1 MVRIVIAALLS
12 AAATGL
18 LIAALLTASPT
29 SGQVLSAVALFLIA
43 DLNLLGTVF
52 AESRRRANRELERT
66 PARTG
71 SSSPRSETSASE
83 QAAERRAASQL
94 LTTIEALAEH
104 QEEAIEGK
112 TAVDVIL
119 LATGRNK
126 IAVIK
131 ELREG
136 IGGGLRE
143 TKHLADKADR
153 EPVLIAT
160 NMPLGAART
169 LAQRLTAAGARVLL
183 R

>member
-18 LIAALLTASPT
+18 LIAAILTASPT

-52 AESRRRANRELERT
+52 AESRRRANREMER
-66 PARTG
+66 ANA
-71 SSSPRSETSASE
+71 PRPVVRRGAGEE
-83 QAAERRAASQL
+83 AAERRAATQL
-94 LTTIEALAEH
+94 LSTIEALAEY

-143 TKHLADKADR
+143 TKKLADQADR
-153 EPVLIAT
+153 EPVLIAG
-160 NMPLGAART
+160 NMPVGAAQR